1 MKEERVRKRP
11 ITIKCYDMPQKF
23 TAVALGR
30 VQNLIVLKEAVTNVN
45 NADCIIK
52 HANWCVKL

>member
-1 MKEERVRKRP
+1 
-11 ITIKCYDMPQKF
+11 MPQKF

-30 VQNLIVLKEAVTNVN
+30 VQNLIVLKESVTNVN

-52 HANWCVKL
+52 RANWCVKL